1 MVRCYHGIAGSRT
14 AVIPFL
20 VRIYDNLFC
29 IFLRANILYFVDGS
43 ELVMG
48 GRDEANK
55 RIFFKSICDLD
66 NFCHHIFFGLSLV
79 DAGIKKTKNIQTD
92 HP

>member
-1 MVRCYHGIAGSRT
+1 
-14 AVIPFL
+14 
-20 VRIYDNLFC
+20 
-29 IFLRANILYFVDGS
+29 
-43 ELVMG
+43 MG